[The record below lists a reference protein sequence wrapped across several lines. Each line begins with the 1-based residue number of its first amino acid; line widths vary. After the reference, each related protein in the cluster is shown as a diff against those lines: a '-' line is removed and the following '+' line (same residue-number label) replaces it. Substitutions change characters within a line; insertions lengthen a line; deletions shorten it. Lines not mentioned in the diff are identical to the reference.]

1 MRLHIKLFSRNL
13 SKFCSNVN
21 SFSLFLCCC
30 MTGSDS
36 RLRLWDVQSG
46 CDTLVNFETVRLQI
60 NKPLQLATTQDST
73 LVFVP
78 CMRSVKVCISCVLF
92 RCKNA
97 MRKTDLCFQ
106 LFRHLTCGLGTCT
119 QYYVATMNA

>member
-1 MRLHIKLFSRNL
+1 
-13 SKFCSNVN
+13 
-21 SFSLFLCCC
+21 

-78 CMRSVKVCISCVLF
+78 CMRSVKVCLSCVLF
-92 RCKNA
+92 RCTNA
-97 MRKTDLCFQ
+97 MRNTDLCFE
-106 LFRHLTCGLGTCT
+106 LFRHLTCGLGTPT
-119 QYYVATMNA
+119 QYYVATMNV